1 MINYQNNK
9 PFVEGVAIEDIA
21 SSHATPMYVY
31 SQKKI
36 EEQYNKLKNA
46 LNAEIFYAV
55 KANSNQAIIKLM
67 STLGAGAD
75 VVSVGELE
83 RAITAGINPKKIIFE
98 GIGKSKEDTSL
109 AINNNIRLINVESID
124 EIQRINNV
132 AQEHNKCVDIGIRL
146 NPNIDGQTIDKI
158 STGKKTDKF
167 GIDTDKLQ
175 DLFQSLENAKNI
187 IEDKTKENVAKI
199 VEPKK
204 NLDKENLTSEN
215 IFYLIGDSYFIE
227 GVKYTPKEDYSYSEV
242 GLATFYDKELHN
254 QKTLNNDLN
263 KVTELLGRHKTL
275 PLPSIV
281 KITNLENGLSLT
293 IKVIDRHDDNAS
305 VIQVSRKVAQLLRFY
320 KNKIARV
327 KVEILSDP
335 SKQWKNV
342 TMSINDEDFNS
353 VNWL

>member
-1 MINYQNNK
+1 MKLIISLFFIFLFSCDNISNNK
-9 PFVEGVAIEDIA
+9 VVN
-21 SSHATPMYVY
+21 
-31 SQKKI
+31 KI
-36 EEQYNKLKNA
+36 
-46 LNAEIFYAV
+46 
-55 KANSNQAIIKLM
+55 
-67 STLGAGAD
+67 
-75 VVSVGELE
+75 
-83 RAITAGINPKKIIFE
+83 
-98 GIGKSKEDTSL
+98 
-109 AINNNIRLINVESID
+109 
-124 EIQRINNV
+124 
-132 AQEHNKCVDIGIRL
+132 
-146 NPNIDGQTIDKI
+146 
-158 STGKKTDKF
+158 
-167 GIDTDKLQ
+167 
-175 DLFQSLENAKNI
+175 ENAKNI
-187 IEDKTKENVAKI
+187 IEDKTKENVAKL

-204 NLDKENLTSEN
+204 NLDKENSTIEK
-215 IFYLIGDSYFIE
+215 IFYHIGDPYFIE

-293 IKVIDRHDDNAS
+293 IKVVDRHDDNAS

-320 KNKIARV
+320 KNRIARV

-353 VNWL
+353 TVESAPTEIVSISNIDDDNEESSVQEDVEQPIELGFEKVENLELFLHINNFKNYEDIQKIVNEIQLKEKFTSENMGDFYKLIIGPIENEVANKLVSTFILKGYKENEIILE

>member
-1 MINYQNNK
+1 MKLIISLFFIFLFSCDNISNNQ
-9 PFVEGVAIEDIA
+9 VVN
-21 SSHATPMYVY
+21 
-31 SQKKI
+31 KI
-36 EEQYNKLKNA
+36 
-46 LNAEIFYAV
+46 
-55 KANSNQAIIKLM
+55 
-67 STLGAGAD
+67 
-75 VVSVGELE
+75 
-83 RAITAGINPKKIIFE
+83 
-98 GIGKSKEDTSL
+98 
-109 AINNNIRLINVESID
+109 
-124 EIQRINNV
+124 
-132 AQEHNKCVDIGIRL
+132 
-146 NPNIDGQTIDKI
+146 
-158 STGKKTDKF
+158 
-167 GIDTDKLQ
+167 
-175 DLFQSLENAKNI
+175 ENAKNI
-187 IEDKTKENVAKI
+187 IEDKTKDNVAKL

-204 NLDKENLTSEN
+204 NLDKENSTSEN
-215 IFYLIGDSYFIE
+215 IFYLIGDPYFIE

-320 KNKIARV
+320 KNRIARV

-353 VNWL
+353 TVESAPTEIVSISNIDDDNEESSAEEDIEQPIELGFEKVENLELFLHINNFKNYEDIQKIVNEIQLKEKFTSENMGDFYKLIIGPIENEVANKLVSTFILKGYKENEIILE

>member
-1 MINYQNNK
+1 M
-9 PFVEGVAIEDIA
+9 
-21 SSHATPMYVY
+21 
-31 SQKKI
+31 
-36 EEQYNKLKNA
+36 KLIIS
-46 LNAEIFYAV
+46 LFFIFLFSCDNIS
-55 KANSNQAIIKLM
+55 NSN
-67 STLGAGAD
+67 
-75 VVSVGELE
+75 VV
-83 RAITAGINPKKIIFE
+83 
-98 GIGKSKEDTSL
+98 
-109 AINNNIRLINVESID
+109 
-124 EIQRINNV
+124 
-132 AQEHNKCVDIGIRL
+132 NK
-146 NPNIDGQTIDKI
+146 
-158 STGKKTDKF
+158 
-167 GIDTDKLQ
+167 
-175 DLFQSLENAKNI
+175 LENAKNI

-204 NLDKENLTSEN
+204 NLDKENSISEN
-215 IFYLIGDSYFIE
+215 IFYLIGDPYFIE

-320 KNKIARV
+320 KNRMARV

-353 VNWL
+353 TVESAPTEIVSISNIDDDNEESSAQEDVEQPIELGFEKVENLELFLHINNFKNYEDIQKIVNEIQLKEKFTSENMGDFYKLIIGPIENEVANKLVSTFILKGYKENEIILE

>member
-1 MINYQNNK
+1 MKLIISLFFIFLFSCDNISNNK
-9 PFVEGVAIEDIA
+9 VVN
-21 SSHATPMYVY
+21 
-31 SQKKI
+31 KI
-36 EEQYNKLKNA
+36 
-46 LNAEIFYAV
+46 
-55 KANSNQAIIKLM
+55 
-67 STLGAGAD
+67 
-75 VVSVGELE
+75 
-83 RAITAGINPKKIIFE
+83 
-98 GIGKSKEDTSL
+98 
-109 AINNNIRLINVESID
+109 
-124 EIQRINNV
+124 
-132 AQEHNKCVDIGIRL
+132 
-146 NPNIDGQTIDKI
+146 
-158 STGKKTDKF
+158 
-167 GIDTDKLQ
+167 
-175 DLFQSLENAKNI
+175 ENAKNI
-187 IEDKTKENVAKI
+187 IEDKTKENVAKL

-204 NLDKENLTSEN
+204 NLDKENSTSEN
-215 IFYLIGDSYFIE
+215 IFYLIGDPYFIE

-320 KNKIARV
+320 KNRMARV

-353 VNWL
+353 TVESAPTEIVSISNIDDDNEESSAEEDIEQPIELGFEKVENLELFLHINNFKNYEDIQKIVNEIQLKEKFTSENMGDFYKLIIGPIENEVANKLVSTFILKGYKENEIILE

>member
-1 MINYQNNK
+1 MKLIISLFFIFLFSCDNISNNK
-9 PFVEGVAIEDIA
+9 VVN
-21 SSHATPMYVY
+21 
-31 SQKKI
+31 KI
-36 EEQYNKLKNA
+36 
-46 LNAEIFYAV
+46 
-55 KANSNQAIIKLM
+55 
-67 STLGAGAD
+67 
-75 VVSVGELE
+75 
-83 RAITAGINPKKIIFE
+83 
-98 GIGKSKEDTSL
+98 
-109 AINNNIRLINVESID
+109 
-124 EIQRINNV
+124 
-132 AQEHNKCVDIGIRL
+132 
-146 NPNIDGQTIDKI
+146 
-158 STGKKTDKF
+158 
-167 GIDTDKLQ
+167 
-175 DLFQSLENAKNI
+175 ENAKNI
-187 IEDKTKENVAKI
+187 IEDKTKENVAKF

-204 NLDKENLTSEN
+204 NLDKENSTSEN
-215 IFYLIGDSYFIE
+215 IFYLIGDPYFIE

-342 TMSINDEDFNS
+342 TLSINDKDFNNTVELNS
-353 VNWL
+353 TIYFCRINHSEFNYSSNPTYQTGSGDFVVPSFKQDPKAYITTVGLYNESNDLLAVAKLSQPILKSSAREAVIKVRLDF

>member
-1 MINYQNNK
+1 MKLIISLFFIFLFSCDNISNNK
-9 PFVEGVAIEDIA
+9 VVN
-21 SSHATPMYVY
+21 
-31 SQKKI
+31 KI
-36 EEQYNKLKNA
+36 
-46 LNAEIFYAV
+46 
-55 KANSNQAIIKLM
+55 
-67 STLGAGAD
+67 
-75 VVSVGELE
+75 
-83 RAITAGINPKKIIFE
+83 
-98 GIGKSKEDTSL
+98 
-109 AINNNIRLINVESID
+109 
-124 EIQRINNV
+124 
-132 AQEHNKCVDIGIRL
+132 
-146 NPNIDGQTIDKI
+146 
-158 STGKKTDKF
+158 
-167 GIDTDKLQ
+167 
-175 DLFQSLENAKNI
+175 ENAKNI
-187 IEDKTKENVAKI
+187 IEDKTKENVAKF

-204 NLDKENLTSEN
+204 NLDKKKSTSEN
-215 IFYLIGDSYFIE
+215 IFYFIGDPYFIE

-293 IKVIDRHDDNAS
+293 IKVVDRHDDNAS

-320 KNKIARV
+320 KNRIARV

-353 VNWL
+353 TVESAPTEIVSISNIDDDIEESSVQEDMEQPIELGFEKVENLELFLHINNFKNYEDIQKIVNEIQLKEKFTSENMGDFYKLIIGPIENEVANKLVSTFILKGYKENEIILE

>member
-1 MINYQNNK
+1 MKLIISLFFIFLFSCDNISNNK
-9 PFVEGVAIEDIA
+9 VVN
-21 SSHATPMYVY
+21 
-31 SQKKI
+31 KI
-36 EEQYNKLKNA
+36 
-46 LNAEIFYAV
+46 
-55 KANSNQAIIKLM
+55 
-67 STLGAGAD
+67 
-75 VVSVGELE
+75 
-83 RAITAGINPKKIIFE
+83 
-98 GIGKSKEDTSL
+98 
-109 AINNNIRLINVESID
+109 
-124 EIQRINNV
+124 
-132 AQEHNKCVDIGIRL
+132 
-146 NPNIDGQTIDKI
+146 
-158 STGKKTDKF
+158 
-167 GIDTDKLQ
+167 
-175 DLFQSLENAKNI
+175 ENAKNI
-187 IEDKTKENVAKI
+187 IEDKTKENVAKL

-204 NLDKENLTSEN
+204 NLDKENSTSEN
-215 IFYLIGDSYFIE
+215 IFYLIGDPYFIE

-320 KNKIARV
+320 KNRMARV

-353 VNWL
+353 TVESAPTEIVSISNIDDDNEESSVQEDIEQPIELGFEKVENLELFLHINNFKNYEDIQKIVNEIQLKEKFTSENMGDFYKLIIGPIENEVANKLVSTFILKGYKENEIILE

>member
-1 MINYQNNK
+1 MKLIISLFFIFLFSCDNISNNK
-9 PFVEGVAIEDIA
+9 VVN
-21 SSHATPMYVY
+21 
-31 SQKKI
+31 KI
-36 EEQYNKLKNA
+36 
-46 LNAEIFYAV
+46 
-55 KANSNQAIIKLM
+55 
-67 STLGAGAD
+67 
-75 VVSVGELE
+75 
-83 RAITAGINPKKIIFE
+83 
-98 GIGKSKEDTSL
+98 
-109 AINNNIRLINVESID
+109 
-124 EIQRINNV
+124 
-132 AQEHNKCVDIGIRL
+132 
-146 NPNIDGQTIDKI
+146 
-158 STGKKTDKF
+158 
-167 GIDTDKLQ
+167 
-175 DLFQSLENAKNI
+175 ENAKNI
-187 IEDKTKENVAKI
+187 IEDKTKENVAKL

-204 NLDKENLTSEN
+204 NLDKENSTSEN
-215 IFYLIGDSYFIE
+215 IFYLIGDPYFIE

-320 KNKIARV
+320 KNRIARV

-353 VNWL
+353 TVESAPTEIVSISNIDDDNEESSVQEDMQQPIELGFEKVENLELFLHINNFKNYEDIQKIVNEIQLKEKFTSENMGDFYKLIIGPIENEVANKLVSTFILKGYKENEIILE